1 MIVFA
6 SRNYRF
12 FGYDFKPSMLAQTPN
27 YIIIFHHKI
36 MRIEAVYFIKKRFG
50 DVQRLIAT
58 AKNEERIARQSAAK
72 IQLEW
77 HNLTTEISFA
87 NQNNLCD

>member
-58 AKNEERIARQSAAK
+58 AKNEERIARQSRLALKNSAIRIK
-72 IQLEW
+72 TIAIATGFKTL
-77 HNLTTEISFA
+77 I
-87 NQNNLCD
+87 